1 MIATSGSLTLNDFLK
16 LPAIE
21 ESPAWEYLDREV
33 VQKPMPGG
41 KHSRLQ
47 LRLASA
53 INATASTYEA
63 LPELRCTFGGNR

>member
-1 MIATSGSLTLNDFLK
+1 MIAVPGLLTLDDFLR

-21 ESPAWEYLDREV
+21 ESPAWEYLDGEA

-47 LRLASA
+47 AASG
-53 INATASTYEA
+53 ICHQCRHVS
-63 LPELRCTFGGNR
+63 L